1 MDIDVPELIDA
12 AVVRLRQEEGLA
24 DAGVVDGP
32 ELTGADHDD
41 WVLVGFDGDQ
51 EGEFLAAT
59 SEEDWAGQLGTSRE
73 KTIQL
78 TLGLLSR
85 RGDGDVKAARDRVYA
100 MRRVIG
106 DVLAADPTLGLPGA
120 VQCAIRA
127 SSLRQPQTDAG
138 VQARL
143 ALTLVC
149 RTT

>member
-12 AVVRLRQEEGLA
+12 AVTRFRQEEGLA
-24 DAGVVDGP
+24 DAGIADGP
-32 ELTGADHDD
+32 ELTGEDRDD

-59 SEEDWAGQLGTSRE
+59 SEEDWAGLGTSRE

-78 TLGLLSR
+78 TVGLLAR
-85 RGDGDVKAARDRVYA
+85 RGDGDVKAARKRVYE
-100 MRRVIG
+100 MRRVIAR
-106 DVLAADPTLGLPGA
+106 VLALEPDLGLPGA
-120 VQCAIRA
+120 ECVIRA
-127 SSLRQPQTDAG
+127 TSFHQPQTDAG

-149 RTT
+149 RTI